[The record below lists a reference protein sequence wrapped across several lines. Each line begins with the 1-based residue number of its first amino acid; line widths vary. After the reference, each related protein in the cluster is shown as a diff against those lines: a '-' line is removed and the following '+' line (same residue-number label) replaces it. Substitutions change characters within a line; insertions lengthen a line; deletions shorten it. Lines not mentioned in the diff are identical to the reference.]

1 TGYPSLKVSK
11 GNKAKIKMTY
21 AETLYDEQGEK
32 GNRDEVSGKSIK
44 GLYDV
49 FYPDGGDKQEFTPI
63 WIRTWRYMQLDIE
76 TQNDTLKLNDIY
88 GVTSIYP
95 YEQDAVFSSNDSS
108 LEDIWEVGW
117 RTARLGAGETFFD
130 SPYYEQLQYEGDTRI
145 QALISLYN

>member
-1 TGYPSLKVSK
+1 MEEKEHRLKKIRRGVNIEENDEFLKGKRSITVPPNTKATLLLDQEFLTTGYPSLKVSK

-76 TQNDTLKLNDIY
+76 TQNDTLKLN
-88 GVTSIYP
+88 
-95 YEQDAVFSSNDSS
+95 
-108 LEDIWEVGW
+108 
-117 RTARLGAGETFFD
+117 
-130 SPYYEQLQYEGDTRI
+130 
-145 QALISLYN
+145 